1 MEEIRVLRQD
11 KSNLER
17 DIISIKNSQLTNTSE
32 KESKLRTEKSELERE
47 AIVRQNELIE
57 LKNKITRLTT
67 FETQYQSIQNDLNRA
82 RIEWNSK

>member
-47 AIVRQNELIE
+47 AIVRQN
-57 LKNKITRLTT
+57 
-67 FETQYQSIQNDLNRA
+67 
-82 RIEWNSK
+82 